1 MGYNKEEVVIEDHNR
16 ERSIV
21 MLIQFNFKNFKSF
34 RDEVSLDLSATK
46 ITEHESHV
54 VDIANDKLLKV
65 AAIYGANASGKSNVY
80 DAFDYMTYYVA
91 ESFNFGGEEDSRWKK
106 ESKYLKVTP
115 FLFDEKSCD
124 EESTF
129 EVFYVDN
136 AENSGKIYQ
145 YGFSLRRN
153 EVVEEWLYSKAK
165 TARNNYRTVF
175 YRKKG
180 EELEM
185 NGFFKNHMENI
196 KASLNKETLIV
207 SLGTKLRIDKLK
219 KVRDWFMN
227 NEILDFGDPAENYFR
242 SRMLPEGF
250 IDSKDVQG
258 NVVKYFSSFDEAIQ
272 DFDVEELQQEDEKD
286 TGKGYKI
293 DALHRMADS
302 QKMAS
307 IPLKLESS
315 GTLKMFALYPSL
327 KDVLDHGGTL
337 FIDELNARL
346 HPLLV
351 RNIILT
357 FLSPEINTQNAQLI
371 FTTHDI
377 WQFSNELLR
386 RDEIWLVNKNR
397 DGVSDLYSL
406 ADFKDEEG
414 NKVRRDEALS
424 KKYLTGNYGAI
435 PALKPMNMLTG
446 RTGDGE

>member
-1 MGYNKEEVVIEDHNR
+1 
-16 ERSIV
+16 
-21 MLIQFNFKNFKSF
+21 MLIQFNFKNYKSF

-80 DAFDYMTYYVA
+80 DAFNFMTYYVS
-91 ESFNFGGEEDSRWKK
+91 ESFKFGGEEDSRRKT
-106 ESKYLKVTP
+106 ENSYLKAAT
-115 FLFDEKSCD
+115 FLFDEKSRD
-124 EESTF
+124 EETTF

-136 AENSGKIYQ
+136 AENTGKIYQ
-145 YGFSLRRN
+145 YGFSLKED

-165 TARNNYRTVF
+165 TARNNYRTIF

-185 NGFFKNHMENI
+185 NGFSKSHVENM

-207 SLGTKLRIDKLK
+207 SLGARLRIDKLK

-227 NEILDFGDPAENYFR
+227 NEILDFGDPAENYVR
-242 SRMLPEGF
+242 SRVLPEDF
-250 IDSKDVQG
+250 IDSKEVQE
-258 NVVKYFSSFDEAIQ
+258 NVVKYFTSFDEVIQ
-272 DFDVEELQQEDEKD
+272 DFNVEELQQETEKD

-293 DALHRMADS
+293 DTLHKMLDS
-302 QKMAS
+302 QKLAP
-307 IPLKLESS
+307 IPLKFESS
-315 GTLKMFALYPSL
+315 GTLKMLSLYPSL
-327 KDVLDHGGTL
+327 KHVLDHGGTL

-357 FLSPEINTQNAQLI
+357 FLSPVINTQNAQMI
-371 FTTHDI
+371 FTTHDV

-397 DGVSDLYSL
+397 EGVSELYSL
-406 ADFKDEEG
+406 ADFKDEDG
-414 NKVRRDEALS
+414 NKVRRDKALA
-424 KKYLTGNYGAI
+424 KKYLTGTYGAI
-435 PALKPMNMLTG
+435 PALKPMEMLAG
-446 RTGDGE
+446 RSVDGE

>member
-1 MGYNKEEVVIEDHNR
+1 
-16 ERSIV
+16 

-54 VDIANDKLLKV
+54 VGIANDKLLKV

-91 ESFNFGGEEDSRWKK
+91 ESFNFGGEEDSRRKTGNH
-106 ESKYLKVTP
+106 YMRVIP
-115 FLFDEKSCD
+115 FLFDEKSRD
-124 EESTF
+124 EETVF

-136 AENSGKIYQ
+136 ADNSGKTYQ
-145 YGFSLRRN
+145 YGFAIKKD
-153 EVVEEWLYSKAK
+153 EIIEEWLYSKAK

-185 NGFFKNHMENI
+185 NGFSKSHVENI

-207 SLGTKLRIDKLK
+207 SLGARLRVAKLK
-219 KVRDWFMN
+219 KVRDWFLN

-242 SRMLPEGF
+242 SKVLPEGF
-250 IDSKDVQG
+250 VDSKEVQE
-258 NVVKYFSSFDEAIQ
+258 NVVKYFASFDEAIQ
-272 DFDVEELQQEDEKD
+272 EFNVEEVPQEEEKD
-286 TGKGYKI
+286 TGKSYKI
-293 DALHRMADS
+293 DALHKMADS
-302 QKMAS
+302 QKLAS

-315 GTLKMFALYPSL
+315 GTLKMFALYSSL

-337 FIDELNARL
+337 LIDELNARL

-351 RNIILT
+351 RNIILS

-371 FTTHDI
+371 FTTHDV

-386 RDEIWLVNKNR
+386 RDEIWLVNKNK
-397 DGVSDLYSL
+397 DGVSELYSL

-414 NKVRRDEALS
+414 NKVRRDEVLS

-435 PALKPMNMLTG
+435 PALKPMKMLAG
-446 RTGDGE
+446 RTVDGEWGRGKSQ

>member
-1 MGYNKEEVVIEDHNR
+1 
-16 ERSIV
+16 

-91 ESFNFGGEEDSRWKK
+91 ESFNFGGEEDSRRKK
-106 ESKYLKVTP
+106 ENDYPKVTP
-115 FLFDEKSCD
+115 FLFDERSCD
-124 EESTF
+124 EETTF

-145 YGFSLRRN
+145 YGFSLKRD

-165 TARNNYRTVF
+165 TARNIYRTIF

-180 EELEM
+180 EELEI
-185 NGFFKNHMENI
+185 NGFSKNHVENI

-207 SLGTKLRIDKLK
+207 SLGAKLRVAKLK
-219 KVRDWFMN
+219 KVRDWFLN
-227 NEILDFGDPAENYFR
+227 NDILDFGDPAENFFR
-242 SRMLPEGF
+242 SRMLPEDF
-250 IDSKDVQG
+250 VDSKEVQG
-258 NVVKYFSSFDEAIQ
+258 NVVKYFASFDEAIQ
-272 DFDVEELQQEDEKD
+272 DFNVEKLPQEDEKE
-286 TGKGYKI
+286 TSKSYRI
-293 DALHRMADS
+293 DALHKMTDS
-302 QKMAS
+302 QKMAA
-307 IPLKLESS
+307 IPLKMESS

-327 KDVLDHGGTL
+327 KDVLDNGGTL

-386 RDEIWLVNKNR
+386 RDEIWLVKKNR
-397 DGVSDLYSL
+397 DGVSELYSL
-406 ADFKDEEG
+406 ADFKDEDG

-424 KKYLTGNYGAI
+424 KKYLTGIYGAI
-435 PALKPMNMLTG
+435 PALKPMKMLTG
-446 RTGDGE
+446 RAADGE

>member
-1 MGYNKEEVVIEDHNR
+1 
-16 ERSIV
+16 

-54 VDIANDKLLKV
+54 VDIAKDKLLKV

-91 ESFNFGGEEDSRWKK
+91 ESFNFGGEEDSRRKK
-106 ESKYLKVTP
+106 ENVYPKVTP
-115 FLFDEKSCD
+115 FLFDEKSRD
-124 EESTF
+124 EETSF

-145 YGFSLRRN
+145 YGFSLKRD

-165 TARNNYRTVF
+165 TARNNYRTIF

-180 EELEM
+180 EELEI
-185 NGFFKNHMENI
+185 NGFSKNHVENI
-196 KASLNKETLIV
+196 RASLNKETLIV
-207 SLGTKLRIDKLK
+207 SLGAKLRVAKLK
-219 KVRDWFMN
+219 KVRDWFLN
-227 NEILDFGDPAENYFR
+227 NDILDFGDPAENFFR
-242 SRMLPEGF
+242 SRMLPEDF
-250 IDSKDVQG
+250 VDSKEVQG
-258 NVVKYFSSFDEAIQ
+258 NVVKYFASFDEAIQ
-272 DFDVEELQQEDEKD
+272 DFNVEKLPQEDEKE
-286 TGKGYKI
+286 TSKSYRI
-293 DALHRMADS
+293 DALHKMTDS
-302 QKMAS
+302 QKMAA
-307 IPLKLESS
+307 IPLKMESS

-327 KDVLDHGGTL
+327 KDVLDNGGTL

-397 DGVSDLYSL
+397 DGVSELYSL
-406 ADFKDEEG
+406 ADFKDEDG

-435 PALKPMNMLTG
+435 PALKPMKMLT
-446 RTGDGE
+446 RRAADGE

>member
-1 MGYNKEEVVIEDHNR
+1 
-16 ERSIV
+16 

-91 ESFNFGGEEDSRWKK
+91 ESFNFGGEEDSRRKK
-106 ESKYLKVTP
+106 ENDYPKVTP

-124 EESTF
+124 EETTF

-145 YGFSLRRN
+145 YGFSLRRD

-165 TARNNYRTVF
+165 TARNNYRTIF

-180 EELEM
+180 EELEI
-185 NGFFKNHMENI
+185 NGFSKNHVENI

-207 SLGTKLRIDKLK
+207 SLGAKLRVAKLK
-219 KVRDWFMN
+219 KVRDWFLN
-227 NEILDFGDPAENYFR
+227 NDILDFGDPAENFFR

-250 IDSKDVQG
+250 VDSKEVQG
-258 NVVKYFSSFDEAIQ
+258 NVVKYFASFDEAIQ
-272 DFDVEELQQEDEKD
+272 DFNIEKLPQEDEKENS
-286 TGKGYKI
+286 KSYRI
-293 DALHRMADS
+293 DALHKMTDS
-302 QKMAS
+302 QKMAA
-307 IPLKLESS
+307 IPLKMESS

-327 KDVLDHGGTL
+327 KDVLDNGGTL

-397 DGVSDLYSL
+397 DGVSELYSL
-406 ADFKDEEG
+406 ADFKDEDG

-435 PALKPMNMLTG
+435 PALKPMKMLTG
-446 RTGDGE
+446 RAADGE